1 MVNPLRKRRNAKGKR
16 ERERVDLK
24 IDQKTKFRSVKHAR
38 EIRNISIGEG
48 GKGGGGYLGE
58 ED

>member
-1 MVNPLRKRRNAKGKR
+1 MQKER

-48 GKGGGGYLGE
+48 GKGGGVIWAKKTETKDAPL
-58 ED
+58 